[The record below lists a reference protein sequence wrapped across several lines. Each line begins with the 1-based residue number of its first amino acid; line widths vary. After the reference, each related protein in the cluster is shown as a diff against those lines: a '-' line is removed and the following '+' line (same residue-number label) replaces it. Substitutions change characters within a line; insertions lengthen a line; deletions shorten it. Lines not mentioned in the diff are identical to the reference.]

1 MKLALYYIDFYITFL
16 FELYFLVF
24 SKSSKRSVVV
34 VSQVVRLLPKLVQ
47 NDECKR
53 LGVEILFLFVICSFM
68 CINEI
73 KYYVTNVLMWVV
85 FMSKFVRVHIFVN
98 VFQNHYSF
106 SAAYSLP
113 LLVLERLD
121 LLRDICAKYADKIL
135 ASQ

>member
-53 LGVEILFLFVICSFM
+53 LGVEILFCLLFVRLCA
-68 CINEI
+68 
-73 KYYVTNVLMWVV
+73 NVLMWVV

>member
-106 SAAYSLP
+106 SAAYSLT